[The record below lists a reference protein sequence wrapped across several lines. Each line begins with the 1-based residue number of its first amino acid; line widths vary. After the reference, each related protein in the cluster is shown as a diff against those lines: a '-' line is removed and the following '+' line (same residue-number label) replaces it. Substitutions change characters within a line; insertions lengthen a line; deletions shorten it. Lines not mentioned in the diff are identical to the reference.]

1 MKNKCYDYIAAASTC
16 AVELVTHALWRTA
29 LLVCSQGVLQAAS
42 SLVSDFTA
50 ALKVRKKGSAVRS
63 LMRDL
68 SHAAQAAESP
78 SECQARKNH
87 PPPLVATGGGECGKA
102 TSQGEGD
109 GEAGELGRSWRLAES
124 FLLVGQVYKRSSAD
138 GWGGVA
144 RWRKRL
150 ALLRVGTCACGGGA
164 RARRNDDV
172 CLYLFRPLPKEHK
185 GGSLLRFLSR
195 KGSVPST
202 GSSST
207 TSGASSAAST
217 PTHVDDVLQILSQVP
232 RRVRGR
238 DVLDV
243 LEPVDI
249 GEPVSRAALAVSCAD
264 PEAKGGCSMLKV
276 TLVPLI
282 PFLLKR
288 ACVLWCVC
296 RNGPASRT
304 RSYERQ
310 GREGRGPWG
319 GSGGWRS
326 V

>member
-1 MKNKCYDYIAAASTC
+1 
-16 AVELVTHALWRTA
+16 
-29 LLVCSQGVLQAAS
+29 VLQAAS
-42 SLVSDFTA
+42 SLLSDFTA

-78 SECQARKNH
+78 SDGHGLNNH
-87 PPPLVATGGGECGKA
+87 PPPLVATGECGKA
-102 TSQGEGD
+102 TSQGGGE
-109 GEAGELGRSWRLAES
+109 GEAGGLGRSWRLAES

-164 RARRNDDV
+164 RTRRNDDV
-172 CLYLFRPLPKEHK
+172 CLYLFRLLPKEQK

-195 KGSVPST
+195 KGSVSST

-207 TSGASSAAST
+207 ASGASSAAST
-217 PTHVDDVLQILSQVP
+217 PTPVDDVLQILSQVP

-249 GEPVSRAALAVSCAD
+249 GEPVSSAALAVSCAD

-276 TLVPLI
+276 RLVSLMAL
-282 PFLLKR
+282 FLL
-288 ACVLWCVC
+288 
-296 RNGPASRT
+296 
-304 RSYERQ
+304 
-310 GREGRGPWG
+310 
-319 GSGGWRS
+319 
-326 V
+326 